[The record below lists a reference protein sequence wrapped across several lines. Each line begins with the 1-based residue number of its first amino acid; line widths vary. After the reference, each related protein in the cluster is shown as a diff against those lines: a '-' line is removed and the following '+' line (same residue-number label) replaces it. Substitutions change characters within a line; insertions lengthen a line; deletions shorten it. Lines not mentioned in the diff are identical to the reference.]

1 MGVLNEKRCKN
12 KINNIIQLF
21 HYIPF
26 HSIMLRRFSDIKNA
40 IYINLDSRTDRRML
54 FENQIEQ
61 LHTRYPGDFAF
72 YPVSRFSAIRHEHG
86 AIGCSKS
93 HLECLRIAKNNGWDH
108 VLIFEDDA
116 YLIHPEILVHQV
128 NSFLSRF
135 RDEWDVALFSGNNF
149 PPFKIEGSDCFRV
162 ANCQVATC
170 YLVCSRYYDALIR
183 NFEEGLEQLETKPEN
198 KPEFACDMYWKQ
210 LQRIDRW
217 YLITPICVIQRA
229 GYSDIEKQ
237 NVNYEKMM
245 TDLVKRRPVK
255 KR

>member
-1 MGVLNEKRCKN
+1 
-12 KINNIIQLF
+12 
-21 HYIPF
+21 
-26 HSIMLRRFSDIKNA
+26 MLRRFSDIKNA

-93 HLECLRIAKNNGWDH
+93 HLECLRIAKNNDWDH

-135 RDEWDVALFSGNNF
+135 RDEWDLALFSGNNF